1 MEIKFRCLEIVWRV
15 SAEHVGIYCNV
26 VNDILRLKLFSIQ
39 KRMSEIQSP
48 QIETM
53 HCNMFEEENSLER
66 PSSSLSQWV
75 EINSQLYN
83 FCIVKRYNSR
93 VIHNMEILLGTAD
106 ISNRLDCSN
115 KYFIILSKYR
125 FIFTKML
132 LQNIFEPSILLLLLI
147 GGFHIHLLVFLF
159 VYQFN
164 FRISPFIICKWL
176 VQKDFNNISA
186 SFQKNLLWFYMKKV

>member
-66 PSSSLSQWV
+66 PSSSSSQW
-75 EINSQLYN
+75 
-83 FCIVKRYNSR
+83 
-93 VIHNMEILLGTAD
+93 G
-106 ISNRLDCSN
+106 
-115 KYFIILSKYR
+115 
-125 FIFTKML
+125 
-132 LQNIFEPSILLLLLI
+132 
-147 GGFHIHLLVFLF
+147 
-159 VYQFN
+159 
-164 FRISPFIICKWL
+164 
-176 VQKDFNNISA
+176 
-186 SFQKNLLWFYMKKV
+186 